1 MRSRFEFA
9 FHTIPEPAA
18 ADGDVDPTL
27 ALMGAQGWEIRGVA
41 CLRDGVLTVALQ
53 RPLGEDLPLP
63 DGDTLSAA
71 LAAPVTAPRLE
82 ELEREPLPAVDES
95 AA

>member
-1 MRSRFEFA
+1 MRARFEFA

-18 ADGDVDPTL
+18 VGGDVDPTL

-63 DGDTLSAA
+63 DEGTLSAA
-71 LAAPVTAPRLE
+71 LAAPMTAPTPQD
-82 ELEREPLPAVDES
+82 LEREPRYAEGENV
-95 AA
+95 A